1 MSVIFSSGGKE
12 LRDTKITGL
21 ILTEWA
27 DTERRLS
34 LAMWSTVEGIG
45 IFGCRF
51 FGGRNSVW
59 LAYRQTTPLIGWL
72 LSRDYTPSAANRNC
86 PEATLMALH
95 RCCTRNR

>member
-21 ILTEWA
+21 ILTGWA

-51 FGGRNSVW
+51 LVVEIQCGS
-59 LAYRQTTPLIGWL
+59 LIVKQHL
-72 LSRDYTPSAANRNC
+72 
-86 PEATLMALH
+86 
-95 RCCTRNR
+95 